1 MSKRPDGDPAEPR
14 YTFLLVP
21 EDGRGAVLER
31 TWTRRR
37 VSSAAIGAGTLLGL
51 LCLAAVLQLMTLP
64 RVLVHDDVLAEN
76 AALRAEVADT
86 RAQLAELDPLIQRVR
101 AYDDQLRSLAAKG
114 ALPGFGP
121 LDAESMA
128 ERDAWIQGV
137 VGGAPAAD
145 APPDVGL
152 LTQELLAIDLD
163 ALDENLARLQQA
175 NEAMP
180 QLWPVEGYV
189 SSSFGWRRDPFGRRR
204 WKFHGGLDIGADY
217 GTPILTTGAGVIT
230 FSGWHS
236 GHGRM
241 IEVDHGQEVVTRYCH
256 ASELLVS
263 VGDEVLAGE
272 TVALVGSSGMST
284 GAHLHYELFLDGER
298 VDPLPYLPTAPE

>member
-1 MSKRPDGDPAEPR
+1 MTERPRVDTAEPR
-14 YTFLLVP
+14 YTFLLIP
-21 EDGRGAVLER
+21 EDGRGVVLER
-31 TWTRRR
+31 SWTRRR
-37 VSSAAIGAGTLLGL
+37 LSSTAIGAATVIGLLG
-51 LCLAAVLQLMTLP
+51 LAAVLQLVTLP

-76 AALRAEVADT
+76 AALRAEVIDT
-86 RAQLAELDPLIQRVR
+86 RAQLAELEPLIQRVR
-101 AYDDQLRSLAAKG
+101 AYDEQLRTLAAKG

-121 LDAESMA
+121 LDEESMA
-128 ERDAWIQGV
+128 ERDAWIRGV
-137 VGGAPAAD
+137 VGGASPAESPAD
-145 APPDVGL
+145 LGL

-163 ALDENLARLQQA
+163 GLDENLARLQQA

-217 GTPILTTGAGVIT
+217 GTPILTTGAGVVT
-230 FSGWHS
+230 YAGWHS

-256 ASELLVS
+256 ASQLLAS
-263 VGDEVLAGE
+263 VGDDVLAGD

-284 GAHLHYELFLDGER
+284 GAHLHYELFLAGER
-298 VDPLPYLPTAPE
+298 VDPLPYLPAAPE

>member
-1 MSKRPDGDPAEPR
+1 MSERPDRDTAEPR
-14 YTFLLVP
+14 YTFLLIP

-37 VSSAAIGAGTLLGL
+37 LSSAAIGAGTLLGL
-51 LCLAAVLQLMTLP
+51 LSLAAVLQVVTLP

-76 AALRAEVADT
+76 ASLRAEVDDT

-101 AYDDQLRSLAAKG
+101 AYDEQLRSLASKG

-121 LDAESMA
+121 LDEASMA
-128 ERDAWIQGV
+128 ERDAWISGV
-137 VGGAPAAD
+137 VGGTPAED
-145 APPDVGL
+145 TLLDVGP

-175 NEAMP
+175 SEAMP

-189 SSSFGWRRDPFGRRR
+189 SSNFGWRRDPFGRRR
-204 WKFHGGLDIGADY
+204 WKLHSGLDIAADY
-217 GTPILTTGAGVIT
+217 GTPILTTGAGVVT
-230 FSGWHS
+230 FAGWHS

-256 ASELLVS
+256 ASQLLVS
-263 VGDEVLAGE
+263 VGDELLAGE